1 LVQLARQLS
10 GKAEVIETQDS
21 FFKEIHRNYAWRLD
35 VGNQLTGM
43 RSSAARDVRFDI
55 LSVDLDV

>member
-1 LVQLARQLS
+1 MQKILLQLGRQLS
-10 GKAEVIETQDS
+10 GKADLIETQDS

-43 RSSAARDVRFDI
+43 RSKARLRDVRFTP
-55 LSVDLDV
+55 